1 MKHVLLSGLL
11 VAALVFSACEK
22 QSSIN
27 APTASK
33 NSVSLSK
40 ALVDLNLSNDQASM
54 ITDAFYMGS
63 DLALLLDQNQVA
75 VFNSIVGGNSSTL
88 ADPPP
93 GPRLYF
99 DMDALMWYR
108 LILKA
113 NTDVTDEQKKLAQEA
128 IDASN
133 ARRKEIISNTALSAE
148 EKKTKLQEEHDAL
161 MTALNGVFGSE
172 QLVKAQELKDQLEQ
186 QRKDRQAEMIDRMI
200 QRQVDMWTKAL
211 TLTAEQQELLKQI
224 LKTQYESMQT
234 LREQYKGD
242 PTGYR
247 TALQKLQKDTDA
259 AIRAILLEAQIII
272 WDKMHQRGG
281 GEKGGGT
288 GGGTIDAGIKKQVDI
303 WTKQLS
309 LNTDQVAVITKIL
322 TDSKAQ
328 EKLLAEQYK
337 GDPAGLRAALE
348 KLHADTKAAVRGSL
362 NEEQKL
368 IWDKMNGSTGGG
380 KTDGGVAAQVDYW
393 TKMLSLTPEQA
404 NQITAILTEKEKTE
418 KTYAEQY
425 KDDPAG
431 LRSALEKLRLETDAS
446 IRALLTIEQQ
456 ARWDKL
462 HSTTGGRGGVIGG

>member
-1 MKHVLLSGLL
+1 MRNILLTGLL
-11 VAALVFSACEK
+11 VAALAFSACEK

-27 APTASK
+27 APATSK
-33 NSVSLSK
+33 NSTSLSK
-40 ALVDLNLSNDQASM
+40 GLVDLNLTNDQAAM
-54 ITDAFYMGS
+54 ITEAFYMGS
-63 DLALLLDQNQVA
+63 DLNLILDQNQVS
-75 VFNSIVGGNSSTL
+75 VFHSIVGESGSTL
-88 ADPPP
+88 VDPPP
-93 GPRLYF
+93 GPRFYF

-133 ARRKEIISNTALSAE
+133 ARRKEIISNTGLSAE
-148 EKKTKLQEEHDAL
+148 EKKVQLREEHDAL
-161 MTALNGVFGSE
+161 MTSLNGIFVAE

-211 TLTAEQQELLKQI
+211 TLSTEQQDLIKQI
-224 LKTQYESMQT
+224 LKTQYDALQK
-234 LREQYKGD
+234 LREQFKGD

-247 TALQKLQKDTDA
+247 TALQQLQKDTDA
-259 AIRAILLEAQIII
+259 AIRAILIGEQLVI

-288 GGGTIDAGIKKQVDI
+288 GGGTIDNGIKKQVEV
-303 WTKQLS
+303 WTKQLT

-348 KLHADTKAAVRGSL
+348 KLRADTQTAVRESL
-362 NEEQKL
+362 NAEQKL
-368 IWDKMNGSTGGG
+368 IWDKLNG
-380 KTDGGVAAQVDYW
+380 K
-393 TKMLSLTPEQA
+393 
-404 NQITAILTEKEKTE
+404 
-418 KTYAEQY
+418 
-425 KDDPAG
+425 
-431 LRSALEKLRLETDAS
+431 
-446 IRALLTIEQQ
+446 
-456 ARWDKL
+456 
-462 HSTTGGRGGVIGG
+462 TGGRGGKIGG